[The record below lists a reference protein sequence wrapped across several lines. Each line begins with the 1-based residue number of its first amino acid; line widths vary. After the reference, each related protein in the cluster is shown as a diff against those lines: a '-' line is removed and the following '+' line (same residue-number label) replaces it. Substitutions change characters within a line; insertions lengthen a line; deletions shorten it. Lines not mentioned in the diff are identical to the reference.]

1 MEKSRAIG
9 KILILSLLIFISP
22 AFAGKAADSGKQAID
37 KDSLRAVIR
46 QQDSMIRSF
55 KALQSEMLAE
65 KVFEA
70 SKSRLIGWISFGGI
84 TGLAVIMFGFFQVKT
99 YFKNLK
105 TDAQQKI
112 TDTSQQLLNE
122 LRVQMNKTITEQLAM
137 LKVEEIAEQ
146 IIEKGNLSL
155 EKILAENKA
164 HFDSFVSLKKKEVDQ
179 LIEDLIRRKKESDE
193 ILSQPLSVNQNL
205 VEKKKA
211 AKTLPTAKDYSS
223 DMLPIFNQGAEGSS
237 VGFAVAAS
245 VEYQIVKHL
254 GKKVRI
260 SPRYIYNYARKLS
273 GNLKTDSGTTVK
285 SAIDIVKK
293 YGAVTEKEWPYKAG
307 EYSKDLPAKLE
318 TADYYLINNSYL
330 LKSVGKI
337 IEAMD
342 AHGPI
347 VIGITIYES
356 FYESS
361 ASAKTTETGI
371 VPLPKEK
378 ENVVGGHAVCLVGYD
393 SKEKMFKFRNSWG
406 TGWGDKGY
414 GHLSFDY
421 IEKFSSDAWAFEGVT
436 IKKADGTGIG

>member
-1 MEKSRAIG
+1 MKKRRFIG
-9 KILILSLLIFISP
+9 KLLILCFLLFSGNS
-22 AFAGKAADSGKQAID
+22 FAGKVIDSGKQPAN
-37 KDSLRAVIR
+37 KDSLRTVIR

-55 KALQSEMLAE
+55 KALQTEMLAE
-65 KVFEA
+65 KVFES

-112 TDTSQQLLNE
+112 TETSQQLLDE
-122 LRVQMNKTITEQLAM
+122 LRVQMNKTIAEQLAM
-137 LKVEEIAEQ
+137 LKVEQIAEQ

-155 EKILAENKA
+155 EKILTENKE
-164 HFDSFVSLKKKEVDQ
+164 HFDSFVSLKKTEVDQ

-211 AKTLPTAKDYSS
+211 TKTLPTAKDYSS
-223 DMLPIFNQGAEGSS
+223 DMQPIFNQGQEGSS

-254 GKKVRI
+254 GKKIRI
-260 SPRYIYNYARKLS
+260 SPRYIYNYTRKLS
-273 GNLKTDSGTTVK
+273 GRLTTDSGARVK

-293 YGAVTEKEWPYKAG
+293 YGAVSEKDWPYKAG
-307 EYSKDLPAKLE
+307 EYNIDLPPNLE
-318 TADYYLINNSYL
+318 KADYYQINHAYL
-330 LKSVGKI
+330 LKTVEKI
-337 IEAMD
+337 VEAMD

-361 ASAKTTETGI
+361 TSAKTTETGI

-378 ENVVGGHAVCLVGYD
+378 ENVIGGHAVCLVGYD
-393 SKEKMFKFRNSWG
+393 TAEKMFKFRNSWG
-406 TGWGDKGY
+406 KGWGDKGY
-414 GHLSFDY
+414 GHISFDY
-421 IEKFSSDAWAFEGVT
+421 IEKFSTDAWAFEGVT
-436 IKKADGTGIG
+436 IKKAE